1 MKKILL
7 FTFFTISIYAS
18 EIKGFEKQK
27 LEKNDVEI
35 ISNTDKIKTLNE
47 KIDELNKDYEK
58 QEKINEKTLDSISN
72 QISAASLNLTI
83 FGILFSVAAIGL
95 GLYVT
100 HIERKIVLIREENK
114 SLLSE
119 TKIVKDDVV
128 KINTQIQKDIYG
140 LFLKIKR
147 EETLHILERLSKI
160 PEDISNLSQQLL
172 SRELEKNDF
181 IILKEAYLKLKEKIS
196 LNIEDENEDEN
207 NLFDFNQETEYLNSY
222 KLLFFQHFLD
232 LAIKDSIINEDLID
246 YYDNSVNCA
255 FENDIIKSTTDFTE
269 VLMETGLQ
277 TKTKEINA
285 FIKALSLSKFK
296 TFDDVYQI
304 IFKNLQTR
312 DNHFNLFNL
321 LNDDKEIRI
330 GKLKI
335 GQIITEKYSNSPL
348 SEKEQNIINKTVALS
363 LELETETNEKNIE
376 IEKQKKQKAERLKK
390 QEEAKAERL
399 RKQEELNK
407 QKK

>member
-7 FTFFTISIYAS
+7 FTFFTISIYSS
-18 EIKGFEKQK
+18 EIKSFEKQK

-47 KIDELNKDYEK
+47 KIDELNEDYEK

-72 QISAASLNLTI
+72 QISAASFNLTI
-83 FGILFSVAAIGL
+83 FGILFSVIAIGL

-181 IILKEAYLKLKEKIS
+181 IILKEAYLRLKEKIS
-196 LNIEDENEDEN
+196 LNIEDENDI
-207 NLFDFNQETEYLNSY
+207 FDFNQETEYLNSY

-232 LAIKDSIINEDLID
+232 LAIKDPIINEDLIE

-269 VLMETGLQ
+269 VLMEVGLQ
-277 TKTKEINA
+277 SKTKEINA
-285 FIKALSLSKFK
+285 FIKALSISKFK
-296 TFDDVYQI
+296 TFDNVYLI

-321 LNDDKEIRI
+321 LNDDKEIRA

-335 GQIITEKYSNSPL
+335 GQIIIEKYSNSPL

-363 LELETETNEKNIE
+363 LELETESIEKNIE
-376 IEKQKKQKAERLKK
+376 IEKQKIAKEERLKK

-399 RKQEELNK
+399 RKQKELNK

>member
-1 MKKILL
+1 MKNILL
-7 FTFFTISIYAS
+7 FTFFTISIYATQN
-18 EIKGFEKQK
+18 KGFEKQK
-27 LEKNDVEI
+27 LEKNDKEN
-35 ISNTDKIKTLNE
+35 ISNIDKIKTLNE
-47 KIDELNKDYEK
+47 KIEELNEDYEK

-114 SLLSE
+114 SILSE
-119 TKIVKDDVV
+119 SKIVKDEVV

-147 EETLHILERLSKI
+147 EETTHILERLSKI

-181 IILKEAYLKLKEKIS
+181 TILKEAYLKLKEKKTINS
-196 LNIEDENEDEN
+196 EDENEDELYN
-207 NLFDFNQETEYLNSY
+207 FDQEADYLNSY

-232 LAIKDSIINEDLID
+232 LALKDSTINEDLID
-246 YYDNSVNCA
+246 YYNNSVNCA
-255 FENDIIKSTTDFTE
+255 FENDIIKSTIDFTE
-269 VLMETGLQ
+269 AVMELGLQ
-277 TKTKEINA
+277 SKTKEINS
-285 FIKALSLSKFK
+285 FIKALSQSKYQ
-296 TFDDVYQI
+296 TFDEVYQI

-312 DNHFNLFNL
+312 ENHFNLFNL
-321 LNDDKEIRI
+321 LDDEKEIRV

-335 GQIITEKYSNSPL
+335 GQIITDKYSNSTL
-348 SEKEQNIINKTVALS
+348 SEKEQNIINATKAIS
-363 LELETETNEKNIE
+363 LELETETKEKNIE
-376 IEKQKKQKAERLKK
+376 IEKQK
-390 QEEAKAERL
+390 EAKAERL
-399 RKQEELNK
+399 RKQEEAK
-407 QKK
+407 AERIKKAEELKNSASK